1 MTRTIEPIASGFEQT
16 VGQLFGAPDLP
27 QSRGSVLRYPGGKT
41 RAVQTIR
48 SYIPEDVKTL
58 VAPFLGGASV
68 EISCA
73 ADGIEVFGADA
84 FEPVVNFWQHARES
98 PVLLSERV
106 RVYHPLTR
114 SKFYNLQKGFMNLQD
129 DLERAAVFFV
139 LNRSSFSGTTLSGGM
154 SPNHPRFNE
163 SAINR
168 LRDFRADNLHVSCAD
183 YKETIRN
190 HPDDFLYLDPPYAN
204 GEKLYGNKGDMHKG
218 FNHEA
223 LASELTG
230 RGGWVLSYND
240 HPEIRNL
247 YDGFD
252 IIEPEW
258 IYGMSKNKKSREVLI
273 VNL

>member
-1 MTRTIEPIASGFEQT
+1 MKGMIEPVANGFA
-16 VGQLFGAPDLP
+16 VGQLFSIDPP

-41 RAVQTIR
+41 RAIRTIR
-48 SYIPEDVKTL
+48 AFIPKDVKTL
-58 VAPFLGGASV
+58 VSPFLGGASV

-84 FEPVVNFWQHARES
+84 FEPVVNFWQHAQDC

-106 RVYHPLTR
+106 KEYYPLTR
-114 SKFYNLQKGFMNLQD
+114 RKFYNLQKGFMNLQD
-129 DLERAAVFFV
+129 ALERATVFFV

-168 LRDFRADNLHVSCAD
+168 LRDFRANNLHVSCAD
-183 YKETIRN
+183 YKDTIRN
-190 HPDDFLYLDPPYAN
+190 HPNDFLYLDPPYAN
-204 GEKLYGNKGDMHKG
+204 GERLYGNRGDMHEG
-218 FNHEA
+218 FNHKD
-223 LASELTG
+223 LADELKG
-230 RGGWVLSYND
+230 RDGWVLSYND
-240 HPEIRNL
+240 HPQIRKL

-252 IIEPEW
+252 IVTPEW
-258 IYGMSKNKKSREVLI
+258 IYGMSKNKRSREVLI